1 MFNKFNQVSVLLL
14 FIILFCLSPAVLAV
28 DFEFTDADGELHKL
42 SQYRGK
48 WIVVNFWATWCP
60 PCRKEIPDLSDFH
73 LENEDAMVIGVN
85 YEPGLSEE
93 RLKNFIAVYLMA
105 YPVTLVNDEIIEA
118 LGEPRGLPTSVLISP
133 QGKVVK
139 TIAGMVSEQSLNK
152 LIEQHLS
159 KLTWEK

>member
-1 MFNKFNQVSVLLL
+1 MINKLNQFSLLL
-14 FIILFCLSPAVLAV
+14 FFMLLFCLPSTALAV
-28 DFEFTDADGELHKL
+28 DFDFTDVEGEAHKL
-42 SQYRGK
+42 SQYRGQ
-48 WIVVNFWATWCP
+48 WVVVNFWATWCP

-85 YEPGLSEE
+85 YEPGLKEE

-105 YPVTLVNDEIIEA
+105 YPVTRVNDDIIEA

-133 QGKVVK
+133 QGEVVK

-152 LIEQHLS
+152 LIEQHLIEQN
-159 KLTWEK
+159 LRN